1 MAAAVRR
8 PPLEVGGSYA
18 LRPRFAMEPPLSWA
32 GVTRA
37 RHTAAVP
44 PSLRPP
50 GGLSLAAMT
59 QELEAV
65 LCRIAEALERLAPP
79 PVAAPAFEAARLF
92 RHDPASGVFHA
103 APDYPLP
110 LAALAGVDRQ
120 KDRFVENLQRFANGL
135 PFNHALLWGVRGTG
149 KSSLAKAAF
158 MHVAQGGAALKLVE
172 VDRDQVTELPALFDA
187 LRLRPERFLVLCDDL
202 SFEEGAAA
210 AKALKSALEGGV
222 SGPPANVLFT
232 ATSNRRHLMPR
243 SHGEKWGHAEDRGL
257 IATAE
262 DAEEEVSVSDR
273 FGLWIGFPP
282 MDQATYLEAVRGY
295 AKRYRLKA
303 TDLDR
308 RALQWAQL
316 RGARSGRVAW
326 QFIRDLAGE
335 LGKTLPF

>member
-1 MAAAVRR
+1 
-8 PPLEVGGSYA
+8 
-18 LRPRFAMEPPLSWA
+18 
-32 GVTRA
+32 
-37 RHTAAVP
+37 
-44 PSLRPP
+44 
-50 GGLSLAAMT
+50 MT
-59 QELEAV
+59 HELEPLLA
-65 LCRIAEALERLAPP
+65 RIADALERLAPARP
-79 PVAAPAFEAARLF
+79 LALDFTAARLF
-92 RHDPASGVFHA
+92 RHDPSSGGFHP

-110 LAALAGVDRQ
+110 IEALVGVDRQ
-120 KDRFVENLQRFANGL
+120 KERFVENLRRFTTGA
-135 PFNHALLWGVRGTG
+135 PSNHALLWGVRGTG

-158 MHVAQGGAALKLVE
+158 MQVSGQAPDLKLVE
-172 VDRDQVTELPALFDA
+172 VDRDQVTALPALFDI
-187 LRLRPERFLVLCDDL
+187 LRARPERFVVLCDDL

-222 SGPPANVLFT
+222 SGPPANLLFV

-243 SHGEKWGHAEDRGL
+243 SHGETGGHGGDKGL

-282 MDQATYLEAVRGY
+282 MDQPTYLAAVQSY
-295 AKRYRLKA
+295 AKRYGLNGPPLK
-303 TDLDR
+303 TGDLDR

-335 LGKTLPF
+335 LGKSLPT

>member
-1 MAAAVRR
+1 MDAHER
-8 PPLEVGGSYA
+8 PLLE
-18 LRPRFAMEPPLSWA
+18 
-32 GVTRA
+32 
-37 RHTAAVP
+37 
-44 PSLRPP
+44 
-50 GGLSLAAMT
+50 
-59 QELEAV
+59 
-65 LCRIAEALERLAPP
+65 RIAAALERLAPP
-79 PVAAPAFEAARLF
+79 AAADADFSAARLF
-92 RHDPASGVFHA
+92 RHDPAASVFHP

-110 LAALAGVDRQ
+110 LESLVGVDRQ
-120 KDRFVENLQRFANGL
+120 KALFLTNLQRFAAAL

-158 MHVAQGGAALKLVE
+158 MAAAADAPGLKLVE
-172 VDRDQVTELPALFDA
+172 VDRDQVTALPALFDL
-187 LRLRPERFLVLCDDL
+187 LRARPERFVVLCDDL

-222 SGPPANVLFT
+222 SGPPANVLFV

-243 SHGEKWGHAEDRGL
+243 GHLEDRGL
-257 IATAE
+257 VAAAE

-282 MDQATYLEAVRGY
+282 MDQPTYLAAVAGY
-295 AKRYRLKA
+295 AERYGLVVD
-303 TDLDR
+303 DLER

-335 LGKTLPF
+335 LRKGLPL

>member
-1 MAAAVRR
+1 MRCAPV
-8 PPLEVGGSYA
+8 LQWN
-18 LRPRFAMEPPLSWA
+18 LL
-32 GVTRA
+32 
-37 RHTAAVP
+37 
-44 PSLRPP
+44 
-50 GGLSLAAMT
+50 GLSVAAMT
-59 QELEAV
+59 HDLEPV
-65 LCRIAEALERLAPP
+65 LARIAEALERLAPAP
-79 PVAAPAFEAARLF
+79 AVAPAFETARLF
-92 RHDPASGVFHA
+92 RHEPATGAFHP

-110 LAALAGVDRQ
+110 LEALVGVDRQ
-120 KDRFVENLQRFANGL
+120 KARFVENLQRFADGL
-135 PFNHALLWGVRGTG
+135 PYNHTLLWGVRGTG

-158 MHVAQGGAALKLVE
+158 MDVARRAPNLKLVE
-172 VDRDQVTELPALFDA
+172 VDRDQVTALPGLFDV
-187 LRLRPERFLVLCDDL
+187 LRARQERFLVLCDDL

-222 SGPPANVLFT
+222 SGPPANVLFA

-243 SHGEKWGHAEDRGL
+243 SHGERGGHTEDRGL

-282 MDQATYLEAVRGY
+282 MDQATYLAAVQGY
-295 AKRYRLKA
+295 AKRYGLKA
-303 TDLDR
+303 PDLDR

-335 LGKTLPF
+335 LGKPLPL